1 MEGRNIKQ
9 MSKYVVGIDFGTLS
23 ARSILVDVS
32 DGTIK
37 AASSMDY
44 PHGVMERKLPNGTTK
59 LEADWALQYP
69 PDYIECAS
77 TTLLNVFKASGID
90 PSQVIGVGTDFTEC
104 TMLPTLKDG
113 TPLCMLDKFKDNPH
127 AYVKLWK
134 HHAAQDEANRLN
146 EIAAQRCEEFLEFY
160 GGKISSEWM
169 FPKIWQILNEAP
181 EIYEAADRFMELSD
195 WITLMLTG
203 EEKRNS
209 CTAGYKAI
217 WQKKTGYP
225 SKDFFKTLDPRLEH
239 VIDTKMSRIIYPV
252 GSKAGCITE
261 SSSEWTGLPV
271 GTPVAV
277 GCGDAHAAVPG
288 AGITGPDIM
297 LMVIGTSGCDMM
309 ASRQNIKVPGM
320 CGICEDG
327 ILPGYFGYEAG
338 QSCMG
343 DHFAWF
349 TKNCVPE
356 EFSAQAKEKG
366 MHVTAYLDKLA
377 SEIKPGSSGLLA
389 LDWWNGN
396 RSVLVDVD
404 LTGVMFGMT
413 TTTTAPEI
421 YKALV
426 EAVGYGKRMIID
438 TFKKHGVTIEKLY
451 ATGGIAEK
459 SPFVMQTFA
468 DIIQMPV
475 HVTASKQ
482 TTAMGAAMFGAV
494 AAGGAHGGY
503 DTIEQA
509 GNAMGGGIKNTY
521 LPDSENSKTYE
532 LLYQEYS
539 KLHDYFGKDNDS
551 VIKRLKNIKK
561 TISY

>member
-1 MEGRNIKQ
+1 
-9 MSKYVVGIDFGTLS
+9 MSKYVIGIDFGTLS
-23 ARSILVDVS
+23 ARSILVDVL
-32 DGTIK
+32 DGSIK
-37 AASSMDY
+37 ATSTMDY
-44 PHGVMERKLPNGTTK
+44 PHGVMDSFLPNGTTK

-77 TTLLNVFKASGID
+77 KTLSNIFKESGVN
-90 PSQVIGVGTDFTEC
+90 PSEVIGLGTDFTEC
-104 TMLPTLKDG
+104 TMLPTLADG
-113 TPLCMLDKFKDNPH
+113 TPLCELAPFKDTPH

-134 HHAAQDEANRLN
+134 HHAAQDEANSLN
-146 EIAAQRCEEFLEFY
+146 RIAMERKEEFLQYY
-160 GGKISSEWM
+160 GGKISSEWI

-181 EIYEAADRFMELSD
+181 EVFKAADRFMELSD

-209 CTAGYKAI
+209 CTAGYKAM

-225 SKDFFKTLDPRLEH
+225 SNDFFKALDTRLEH
-239 VIDTKMSRIIYPV
+239 VVDTKMSRQIYPV
-252 GSKAGCITE
+252 GTKAGCITE
-261 SSSEWTGLPV
+261 SSAEWTGLQV

-288 AGITGPDIM
+288 AGIISPNIM

-309 ASRQNIKVPGM
+309 ASSQQIKVPGM

-349 TKNCVPE
+349 TKNCVPKDIVE
-356 EFSAQAKEKG
+356 EAKIKG
-366 MHVTAYLDKLA
+366 KHVTAYLDELA
-377 SEIKPGSSGLLA
+377 SQIKPGSSGLLA

-404 LTGVMFGMT
+404 LTGAMFGMT
-413 TTTTAPEI
+413 TTTTAPEM

-426 EAVGYGKRMIID
+426 EAVAYGKRIIVD
-438 TFKKHGVTIEKLY
+438 TFKKNGVTIDKLY

-468 DIIQMPV
+468 DVIQMPIY
-475 HVTASKQ
+475 VTASMQ

-494 AAGGAHGGY
+494 ASGSVNGGY

-509 GNAMGGGIKNTY
+509 GKAMGGGISKTY
-521 LPDSENSKTYE
+521 LPNTENSKTYE
-532 LLYQEYS
+532 LLYQKYV
-539 KLHDYFGKDNDS
+539 KLHDYFGRDKNC
-551 VIKRLKNIKK
+551 VMKRLKMIKK
-561 TISY
+561 TVREG

>member
-1 MEGRNIKQ
+1 
-9 MSKYVVGIDFGTLS
+9 MSKYAIGIDYGTLS
-23 ARSILVDVS
+23 ARAILVDVS
-32 DGTIK
+32 DGAVK
-37 AASSMDY
+37 AESAMDY
-44 PHGVMERKLPNGTTK
+44 PHGVMDRSLTDYGIP
-59 LEADWALQYP
+59 LEPDWALQDP
-69 PDYIECAS
+69 MDYIECTKRILPDVLRQSEADAS
-77 TTLLNVFKASGID
+77 D
-90 PSQVIGVGTDFTEC
+90 VIGLGTDFTEC
-104 TMLPTLKDG
+104 TMLPALSDG
-113 TPLCMLDKFKDNPH
+113 TPLCTLERFRKNPH

-146 EIAAQRCEEFLEFY
+146 RIARERGESFLPYY
-160 GGKISSEWM
+160 GGKISSEWI

-181 EIYEAADRFMELSD
+181 EVYEAADRFMELSD
-195 WITLMLTG
+195 WITMMLTG

-225 SKDFFKTLDPRLEH
+225 SDDFFRALDPRLEH
-239 VIDTKMSRIIYPV
+239 VIDTKMSRKIYPV
-252 GSKAGCITE
+252 GSRAGSITE
-261 SSSEWTGLPV
+261 KSARWTGLLP

-309 ASRQNIKVPGM
+309 ASRQEIKVPGM

-349 TKNCVPE
+349 TKNCTPAKLTE
-356 EFSAQAKEKG
+356 QAGKKG
-366 MHVTAYLDKLA
+366 KHVTAYLDELA
-377 SEIKPGSSGLLA
+377 AAIEPGASGLLA

-404 LTGVMFGMT
+404 LTGLMIGMT
-413 TTTTAPEI
+413 TTTTAPEM

-426 EAVGYGKRMIID
+426 EAVAYGKRMIVE
-438 TFKKHGVTIEKLY
+438 TFQHSGVAIKELY

-468 DIIQMPV
+468 DVIKMPV
-475 HVTASKQ
+475 SVTATRQ
-482 TTAMGAAMFGAV
+482 ATAMGAAMFGAV
-494 AAGGAHGGY
+494 AAGSAGGGY
-503 DTIEQA
+503 DSIKQA
-509 GNAMGGGIKNTY
+509 GEAMGSGIQVTY
-521 LPDSENSKTYE
+521 RPDAGHSEVYD
-532 LLYQEYS
+532 LLYQEYER
-539 KLHDYFGKDNDS
+539 LHDFFGRDPDS
-551 VIKRLKNIKK
+551 VMKRLKAIKK
-561 TISY
+561 NKAETL

>member
-1 MEGRNIKQ
+1 MP
-9 MSKYVVGIDFGTLS
+9 KYVIGIDYGTLS
-23 ARSILVDVS
+23 ARAILVDVS
-32 DGTIK
+32 NGSIK
-37 AASSMDY
+37 AMSAKDY
-44 PHGVMERKLPNGTTK
+44 PHGVMDKYLPNGKTR

-69 PDYIECAS
+69 PDYMECTEKILSDVLKDSGVDAS
-77 TTLLNVFKASGID
+77 DIV
-90 PSQVIGVGTDFTEC
+90 GVGTDFTEC

-113 TPLCMLDKFKDNPH
+113 TPLCLLEKFRDNPH

-146 EIAAQRCEEFLEFY
+146 EIAAERGEGFLSYY
-160 GGKISSEWM
+160 GGKISSEWI

-181 EIYEAADRFMELSD
+181 EVFEAADRFMELSD

-203 EEKRNS
+203 NERRNS

-225 SKDFFKTLDPRLEH
+225 SDDFFKALDPRLEH
-239 VIDTKMSRIIYPV
+239 IVDEKMSRDIYPV
-252 GSKAGCITE
+252 GSRAGFITE
-261 SSSEWTGLPV
+261 KSSKWTGLKV

-288 AGITGPDIM
+288 SGITEPGIM

-309 ASRQNIKVPGM
+309 ASTQEIKVPGM

-327 ILPGYFGYEAG
+327 ILPGYYGYEAG

-349 TKNCVPE
+349 EKNCVPPE
-356 EFSAQAKEKG
+356 ICEAAKQNG
-366 MHVTAYLDKLA
+366 MSTLQLLDSMA
-377 SEIKPGSSGLLA
+377 SKIKPGESGLLA

-404 LTGVMFGMT
+404 LTGLMLGMT
-413 TTTTAPEI
+413 VTTTAPEI

-426 EAVGYGKRMIID
+426 EAVSYGKRMIIE
-438 TFKKHGVTIEKLY
+438 TFQKNGVKINRLL

-459 SPFVMQTFA
+459 SGFVMQTLA
-468 DIIQMPV
+468 DVIGVPV
-475 HVTASKQ
+475 SVTATRQ
-482 TTAMGAAMFGAV
+482 ATAMGAAVFGAV
-494 AAGGAHGGY
+494 AAGSENGGY
-503 DTIEQA
+503 DTISQA
-509 GNAMGGGIKNTY
+509 GKAMGGGIKKTY
-521 LPDSENSKTYE
+521 SPDPENSRIYE
-532 LLYQEYS
+532 RLYQEFV
-539 KLHDYFGKDNDS
+539 KLHDYFGRGGND
-551 VIKRLKNIKK
+551 VMKRLKSLKK
-561 TISY
+561 DVKG

>member
-1 MEGRNIKQ
+1 
-9 MSKYVVGIDFGTLS
+9 MSKYTIGIDYGTLS
-23 ARSILVDVS
+23 ARAILVDVA
-32 DGTIK
+32 DGAVK
-37 AASSMDY
+37 ATSAMDY
-44 PHGVMERKLPNGTTK
+44 PHGVMDRSLMDYGIP
-59 LEADWALQYP
+59 LEPDWALQDP
-69 PDYIECAS
+69 MDYIEC
-77 TTLLNVFKASGID
+77 TKWILPDVLRQSGTD
-90 PSQVIGVGTDFTEC
+90 ACDVIGLGTDFTEC
-104 TMLPTLKDG
+104 TMLPVLADG
-113 TPLCMLDKFKDNPH
+113 TPLCALDRFKKNPH

-146 EIAAQRCEEFLEFY
+146 RIAQKRGESFLPYY
-160 GGKISSEWM
+160 GGKISSEWI

-195 WITLMLTG
+195 WITMMLTG

-225 SKDFFKTLDPRLEH
+225 SDDFFRALDPRLEH
-239 VIDTKMSRIIYPV
+239 VIDTKMSRTIYPV
-252 GSKAGCITE
+252 GSRAGAVTKE
-261 SSSEWTGLPV
+261 SAQWTGLRP

-309 ASRQNIKVPGM
+309 ASRQEIKVPGM

-349 TKNCVPE
+349 AKHCVPAEIE
-356 EFSAQAKEKG
+356 EQAKRKG
-366 MHVTAYLDKLA
+366 KHVTAYLDELA
-377 SEIKPGSSGLLA
+377 DAIEPGASGLLA

-404 LTGVMFGMT
+404 LTGLMVGMT
-413 TTTTAPEI
+413 TTTTAPEM

-426 EAVGYGKRMIID
+426 EAVAYGKRMIVE
-438 TFKKHGVTIEKLY
+438 TFQNSGVTIRELY

-468 DIIQMPV
+468 DVIKMPV
-475 HVTASKQ
+475 SVTATRQ
-482 TTAMGAAMFGAV
+482 ATAMGAAMFGAV
-494 AAGGAHGGY
+494 AAGSTGGGY
-503 DTIEQA
+503 DTIKQA
-509 GNAMGGGIKNTY
+509 GESMGSGIQATY
-521 LPDSENSKTYE
+521 RPDRERGEIYD
-532 LLYQEYS
+532 LLYREYG
-539 KLHDYFGKDNDS
+539 KLHDYFGRNPDS
-551 VIKRLKNIKK
+551 VMKRLKAIKK
-561 TISY
+561 KQD

>member
-1 MEGRNIKQ
+1 MA
-9 MSKYVVGIDFGTLS
+9 KYVIGIDYGTLS
-23 ARSILVDVS
+23 ARAILVDAANGSV
-32 DGTIK
+32 K
-37 AASSMDY
+37 AVSSMDY
-44 PHGVMERKLPNGTTK
+44 PHGVMDKYLMDYQIP
-59 LEADWALQYP
+59 LEPDWALQYP
-69 PDYIECAS
+69 MDYIDCTQKILSDIFRE
-77 TTLLNVFKASGID
+77 TGVD
-90 PSQVIGVGTDFTEC
+90 PSDVIGLGTDFTEC
-104 TMLPTLKDG
+104 TMLPTLADG
-113 TPLCMLDKFKDNPH
+113 TPLCTLEKFKRNPH

-146 EIAAQRCEEFLEFY
+146 ETAAKRGEDFLQYY
-160 GGKISSEWM
+160 GGKISSEWI

-181 EIYEAADRFMELSD
+181 EVYEAAGRFMELSD
-195 WITLMLTG
+195 WITLMFTG
-203 EEKRNS
+203 EERRNS

-225 SKDFFKTLDPRLEH
+225 SNDFFKALDPKLEH
-239 VIDTKMSRIIYPV
+239 VIDEKMSRTIYPV
-252 GSKAGCITE
+252 GTRAGCITE
-261 SSSEWTGLPV
+261 ESAKWTGLRV

-309 ASRQNIKVPGM
+309 ASRQEIKVPGM

-349 TKNCVPE
+349 TKYCTPVSLAE
-356 EFSAQAKEKG
+356 EAKQKG
-366 MHVTAYLDKLA
+366 KHVTAYLDELA
-377 SEIKPGSSGLLA
+377 AKIRPGASGLLA

-413 TTTTAPEI
+413 VTTTAPEL

-426 EAVGYGKRMIID
+426 EAVAYGKRMIVE
-438 TFKKHGVTIEKLY
+438 TFKNNGVTIEKLY

-468 DIIQMPV
+468 DVIKMPV
-475 HVTASKQ
+475 SVTATQ
-482 TTAMGAAMFGAV
+482 QATAMGAAMFGAV
-494 AAGGAHGGY
+494 AAGSANGGY
-503 DTIEQA
+503 DTIREA
-509 GNAMGGGIKNTY
+509 GEAMGSGIKTVYQPN
-521 LPDSENSKTYE
+521 PENSAIYDR
-532 LLYQEYS
+532 LYQEYV
-539 KLHDYFGKDNDS
+539 KLHDYFGRDKNS
-551 VIKRLKNIKK
+551 VMKKLKAIKNLSVK
-561 TISY
+561 